1 MSAQPKGFTMSEE
14 TANLSRPD
22 EDILLDLNFVPQWA
36 KKAPAIN
43 HYASDDR
50 SERRP
55 SSRDRRDGPRH
66 ERSDRRDGP
75 ARTSR
80 PPGGRPSSG
89 ERPAFSG
96 AGRPP
101 PREPRGERA
110 APEPRR
116 EFAPRPERIEL
127 PVEIKFLPE
136 QQWLASMVRQ
146 IHHSKRAYPLMDLA
160 NLFLSDPKG
169 HLVKIEI
176 TPGVKDFK
184 LYQGK
189 RSKMV
194 ATSREG
200 LVHQLLDDHLE
211 DFFVKE
217 ELTIEPPTGVFPM
230 IGKIGD
236 VLIGPP
242 NHHSYAARLQEI
254 HTARFSGMPFD
265 RFKQKIQTVR
275 DEELVAKWKEESSK
289 KTVYRLKDAP
299 EGEVKDFTLA
309 QAEEYIRTHIAEAEI
324 EEVTRAVLPSVL
336 ARKIKDYNLI
346 RMVREAWE
354 RESRF
359 PLSVSFALRAAFRH
373 LHLQTFKAG
382 KNINFITSVKPD
394 PIKPEKA
401 VEHIRLVLECLAE
414 QPGSTREQLV
424 EGLRPG
430 AEKDSDAAREILNP
444 LRWLIEKGH
453 IIEFFNGTL
462 SVPSHR
468 NRR

>member
-1 MSAQPKGFTMSEE
+1 MSEE
-14 TANLSRPD
+14 TTAPQNVSRPD

-36 KKAPAIN
+36 KKAPAAN
-43 HYASDDR
+43 HYATDDR

-55 SSRDRRDGPRH
+55 SSRDRHDGPRRERSDHRDGPSSRPARPSR
-66 ERSDRRDGP
+66 ERSAGDRP
-75 ARTSR
+75 NTS
-80 PPGGRPSSG
+80 G
-89 ERPAFSG
+89 G

-101 PREPRGERA
+101 LSREPRGERVSS
-110 APEPRR
+110 EPRR

-160 NLFLSDPKG
+160 SLFLADPKG

-176 TPGVKDFK
+176 LPGSGEFK

-194 ATSREG
+194 ATSRDA
-200 LVHQLLDDHLE
+200 LVHQLLDDHMD

-217 ELTIEPPTGVFPM
+217 DIEVEPPTGVFPC
-230 IGKIGD
+230 IAKVGD
-236 VLIGPP
+236 LLVGPP
-242 NHHSYAARLQEI
+242 NHHSYTARLQEI
-254 HTARFSGMPFD
+254 YNSRFSGMPFE
-265 RFKQKIQTVR
+265 RFKEKIQTVR
-275 DEELVAKWKEESSK
+275 DEELIAKWKLECSK

-299 EGEVKDFTLA
+299 EGEVKDFTLT
-309 QAEEYIRTHIAEAEI
+309 QAEEYIRTQIAEAEI
-324 EEVTRAVLPSVL
+324 EEVSRAVLPSSL

-382 KNINFITSVKPD
+382 KNINFVTSVKPD

-401 VEHIRLVLECLAE
+401 VEHIRLVLEYLADH
-414 QPGSTREQLV
+414 PGSTRDQLV

-430 AEKDSDAAREILNP
+430 AEKDSEAAREILNP

-462 SVPSHR
+462 AVPSHR
-468 NRR
+468 KRR

>member
-1 MSAQPKGFTMSEE
+1 MSEE

-55 SSRDRRDGPRH
+55 SSHDRRDGPRR
-66 ERSDRRDGP
+66 EQRGDRRDAP

-80 PPGGRPSSG
+80 PPGGRSSSG

-101 PREPRGERA
+101 PREPRGER
-110 APEPRR
+110 PVQEPRR
-116 EFAPRPERIEL
+116 DFAPRQERIEL

-160 NLFLSDPKG
+160 SLFLSDPKG

-176 TPGVKDFK
+176 TPGAKDFK

-200 LVHQLLDDHLE
+200 LIHQLLEDHLE

-217 ELTIEPPTGVFPM
+217 DITTEPPTGAFPM

-254 HTARFSGMPFD
+254 YNARFSGMPFD
-265 RFKQKIQTVR
+265 RFKQKVETVR
-275 DEELVAKWKEESSK
+275 DEELIAKWKEESSK

-309 QAEEYIRTHIAEAEI
+309 QAEEYVRTHIAEAEI
-324 EEVTRAVLPSVL
+324 EEVARAVLPSTL

-346 RMVREAWE
+346 RMVRESWE

-401 VEHIRLVLECLAE
+401 VEHIRLVLEYLADH
-414 QPGSTREQLV
+414 PGSTREQLV

-430 AEKDSDAAREILNP
+430 AEKDSSAAREILNP

>member
-1 MSAQPKGFTMSEE
+1 MSEE
-14 TANLSRPD
+14 TAIPQKVSRPD

-36 KKAPAIN
+36 KKAPAAN

-55 SSRDRRDGPRH
+55 SRDRRDGPPR

-80 PPGGRPSSG
+80 PPRGNRPAG
-89 ERPAFSG
+89 ERPNAFSG

-101 PREPRGERA
+101 PREQRGERT

-116 EFAPRPERIEL
+116 EFTQQPERIVL

-169 HLVKIEI
+169 HLVKIEVNS
-176 TPGVKDFK
+176 GADGFK

-194 ATSREG
+194 ATSRDG
-200 LVHQLLDDHLE
+200 LIHQLLDDHLE
-211 DFFVKE
+211 DFFSKE
-217 ELTIEPPTGVFPM
+217 EIEVEPPSGVFPC
-230 IGKIGD
+230 IAKIGD
-236 VLIGPP
+236 LLVGPP

-254 HTARFSGMPFD
+254 YNSRFSGMSFD
-265 RFKQKIQTVR
+265 RFKEKVQTVR
-275 DEELVAKWKEESSK
+275 DEELIAKWKQESSR

-309 QAEEYIRTHIAEAEI
+309 QAEEYIRTQIAEAEI
-324 EEVTRAVLPSVL
+324 EEVTRAVLPSAL

-346 RMVREAWE
+346 RTVREAWE

-382 KNINFITSVKPD
+382 KNINFVTSVKPD

-401 VEHIRLVLECLAE
+401 VEHIRVVLEYLTE
-414 QPGSTREQLV
+414 HPGSTRDQLV

-430 AEKDSDAAREILNP
+430 ADKNSDTLREILNP

-462 SVPSHR
+462 AVPSHR
-468 NRR
+468 QRR